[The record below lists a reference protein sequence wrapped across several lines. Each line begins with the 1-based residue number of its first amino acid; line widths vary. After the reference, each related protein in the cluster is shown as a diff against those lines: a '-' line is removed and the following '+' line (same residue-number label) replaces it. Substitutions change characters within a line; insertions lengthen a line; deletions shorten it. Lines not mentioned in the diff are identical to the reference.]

1 MSTHEEAL
9 VHQVEGSEYVPY
21 PTDISPD
28 ELATAFDET
37 AMSETDALQSIVDAM
52 NETI

>member
-1 MSTHEEAL
+1 MSIHEETL
-9 VHQVEGSEYVPY
+9 IHQVEGSEYVPY
-21 PTDISPD
+21 LTEISPD
-28 ELATAFDET
+28 ELATAFEET

>member
-9 VHQVEGSEYVPY
+9 IHQVEGSEYMPY

>member
-1 MSTHEEAL
+1 MSSHEQTL
-9 VHQVEGSEYVPY
+9 IHQVEGSEYVPY